1 MFQFKGNRQYLHG
14 TDFYRFS
21 QQQLATSCPDFSH
34 ISSLSFRSFAT
45 HQCSL
50 SLTIPGEADISPCK
64 GEAMTQT
71 GEKVPFWWLQTDEP
85 VTERYAFDEERAVH
99 GAIINDVKES
109 ISTAVQYEYSTIEM
123 VVALTK
129 ALHYAFAP
137 NVEGKWVF
145 AQLNTAA
152 ALPDSYSSL
161 QICLKNYIPNR
172 FSVSQVLI
180 NGAEIGTIRFIVG
193 GSQ

>member
-21 QQQLATSCPDFSH
+21 QQLMAQACSDFSH
-34 ISSLSFRSFAT
+34 ICSLSFRSFAT

-50 SLTIPGEADISPCK
+50 SLTAPDEAAISPCK
-64 GEAMTQT
+64 GEAMTQA
-71 GEKVPFWWLQTDEP
+71 GEKVSFWWVQTDKP
-85 VTERYAFDEERAVH
+85 VTERYEFNEERAVH
-99 GAIINDVKES
+99 GALINDAKES

-129 ALHYAFAP
+129 ALHYDFAP
-137 NVEGKWVF
+137 KVEGKWVF
-145 AQLNTAA
+145 AQLNATT

-161 QICLKNYIPNR
+161 QISLKNYIPNR
-172 FSVSQVLI
+172 FSVSRVLI
-180 NGAEIGTIRFIVG
+180 DDAEIGTIRFIVG
-193 GSQ
+193 GP